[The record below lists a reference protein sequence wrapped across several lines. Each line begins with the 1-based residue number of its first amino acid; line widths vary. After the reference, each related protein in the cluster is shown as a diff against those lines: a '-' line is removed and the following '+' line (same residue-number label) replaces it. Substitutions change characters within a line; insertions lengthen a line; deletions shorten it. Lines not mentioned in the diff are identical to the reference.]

1 MNKKNIVVILIFFTV
16 LSLFVMGD
24 AKKARSADDLES
36 KLNIYLQVLDAVK
49 NDYVNKNLDNTKLMY
64 GSIRGLLDSLDDP
77 YTRFLEPTSYKEMKI
92 RLSGSYS
99 GIGIY
104 IGIKDKQLIVISPI
118 KNTPAWKAGLK
129 PKDKILAIE
138 GKPTKDMALDEAVS
152 LIRGPS
158 GSLVTMSILRGSA
171 KDPKDYK
178 IPREKIV
185 IKSVETDTLEG
196 NIGYIKLNTFE
207 NQNAAEDMEK
217 ALNNMKKKQV
227 KGIVLDVRNNGGGLL
242 QNAIEIG
249 SMFIKDGTIVYTVD
263 REGKK
268 ETISS
273 MGNLIWDRPIVML
286 INESSASA
294 SEILAGALHDNH
306 KAVLVGTRSF
316 GKASVQNVKQLE
328 DGSAILLTIAKYLTP
343 NGTDIMKKG
352 IEPDYVVEMPTSEAE
367 AALETTDKVSD
378 IDKDLQLKKA
388 VDVLN
393 GLVIRLDTKTKRGA
407 RLREVIKGSGKA
419 RKVSAI
425 SL

>member
-1 MNKKNIVVILIFFTV
+1 MNKFLNKKNVVIALILVTV
-16 LSLFVMGD
+16 LSLFVIGD
-24 AKKARSADDLES
+24 AKKAKSADDLES
-36 KLNIYLQVLDAVK
+36 KLNIYLQVLDSVK

-77 YTRFLEPTSYKEMKI
+77 YTRFLEPTAYKEMKI

-118 KNTPAWKAGLK
+118 KGTPAWQAGLK

-152 LIRGPS
+152 IIRGPS
-158 GSLVTMSILRGSA
+158 GSLVTMSILRGSG
-171 KDPKDYK
+171 KEPKEYK

-185 IKSVETDTLEG
+185 IKSVETDTLDD

-217 ALNNMKKKQV
+217 ALNNMKAKKLT
-227 KGIVLDVRNNGGGLL
+227 GLVLDVRNNGGGLL

-273 MGNLIWDRPIVML
+273 TGNLIWDKPIVML

-306 KAVLVGTRSF
+306 KATLVGTKSF

-352 IEPDYVVEMPTSEAE
+352 IEPDFAVEVPTSEAE
-367 AALETTDKVSD
+367 AALESNDKVSD
-378 IDKDLQLKKA
+378 IDKDPQLKKA
-388 VDVLN
+388 VEVLK
-393 GLVIRLDTKTKRGA
+393 GLIGRVDIRDGR
-407 RLREVIKGSGKA
+407 RA
-419 RKVSAI
+419 RKASAVS
-425 SL
+425 L